1 MKANWMTALERQF
14 GDTLIRGVPLS
25 SFTTLKVGGPA
36 EGFLTITNMEDLKQT
51 LSILQK
57 DHIPFLIIG
66 RGTNLIIPD
75 EGIRGLVIHLKGD
88 FETIRTVKKTKDA
101 TYLWSGAGT
110 TLPSLLAYTA
120 HAGLSGLEPLADI
133 PATVGGAVKMNAGIP
148 EFSVFDTLSS
158 VTCLSSAL
166 TVTKLYARRLHPTYR
181 DMQLPKDWIILDA
194 TFRLRQSTEEIV
206 RKKIQEFQKKREK
219 QLWRRYPT
227 AGSIFKNP
235 EGKFAGRL
243 IEACGLKGYQIGDAQ
258 ISPEH
263 ANVIINKG
271 HATAKDVLALIA
283 FVREQVHKKMGI
295 KLDLEVVVARN

>member
-1 MKANWMTALERQF
+1 MTALERQF
-14 GDTLIRGVPLS
+14 GDTFIRGFPLS
-25 SFTTLKVGGPA
+25 PLTNLKVGGPA

-57 DHIPFLIIG
+57 DHIPSLIIG

-75 EGIRGLVIHLKGD
+75 EGIRGLVIRLKGD

-110 TLPSLLAYTA
+110 ALSSLLTYTA
-120 HAGLSGLEPLADI
+120 HAGLSGLEPLAGI

-148 EFSVFDTLSS
+148 GFSIFDTLSS

-181 DMQLPKDWIILDA
+181 DMQLPEDWIILDA
-194 TFRLRQSTEEIV
+194 TFRLRPATEEIV
-206 RKKIQEFQKKREK
+206 RKKIQEFQKKREE

-235 EGKFAGRL
+235 EGRFAGRL

-283 FVREQVHKKMGI
+283 FVREQVHEKTGV

>member
-1 MKANWMTALERQF
+1 MTALERQF

-75 EGIRGLVIHLKGD
+75 EGIRGLVIHLKGY

-101 TYLWSGAGT
+101 TYLWSGAGA

-206 RKKIQEFQKKREK
+206 RKKIQKFQKKREK

-271 HATAKDVLALIA
+271 HATAKDILALIA